1 MPTIAPSQAPPPA
14 PPTTPVL
21 AQAPSPS
28 VSLEALFA
36 RLGDLSQ
43 QMVALR
49 AQRDV
54 LGRQLRNMPAS
65 GLRVDFEAQNNQLKS
80 QLTQVEMQY
89 EATRAQIGSRLSVAP
104 SMVTATGISVPPPYI
119 PRRGPDPDMI
129 VGMTFA
135 LAICIG
141 LPLAIAYA
149 RRIWKGTAKS
159 APTKPDESTSRLERL
174 EHAVDAIAIEI
185 ERVAEGQRFVTKVLA
200 QRPVASASAPPRVVP
215 AELPDASL
223 SEAKPFLALGAGP
236 MEPIRVAERQTVK
249 QSITPH

>member
-1 MPTIAPSQAPPPA
+1 MPTPA
-14 PPTTPVL
+14 PQATPVL
-21 AQAPSPS
+21 PVPPQLSSPTIP
-28 VSLEALFA
+28 LDALFT
-36 RLGDLSQ
+36 RVGELSQ

-54 LGRQLRNMPAS
+54 VVRRLRNTPPSPVRAE
-65 GLRVDFEAQNNQLKS
+65 LEAQNVQLTG

-89 EATRAQIGSRLSVAP
+89 EATRAQIASRLGVAP
-104 SMVTATGISVPPPYI
+104 GMVTTTGVSLPPTYI

-129 VGMTFA
+129 VGMSFA
-135 LAICIG
+135 LAMCIG

-149 RRIWKGTAKS
+149 RRIWKGTLKAAPAK
-159 APTKPDESTSRLERL
+159 TEESNSRLERL

-200 QRPVASASAPPRVVP
+200 ERPAAPPVMPQRAP
-215 AELPDASL
+215 SAEAHDAAL
-223 SEAKPFLALGAGP
+223 GEAKPFLALGAGP
-236 MEPIRVAERQTVK
+236 MEPIRVAERQAVK

>member
-1 MPTIAPSQAPPPA
+1 MPIALQQPPTPLAPPQLA
-14 PPTTPVL
+14 SPT
-21 AQAPSPS
+21 A
-28 VSLEALFA
+28 SLEELFA
-36 RLGDLSQ
+36 RLGGLSQ

-65 GLRVDFEAQNNQLKS
+65 GLRVDLEAQNTQLKS

-104 SMVTATGISVPPPYI
+104 GMVTATGINVPPSYI

-135 LAICIG
+135 LSICIG

-149 RRIWKGTAKS
+149 RRIWKGTSKS
-159 APTKPDESTSRLERL
+159 TPAKPDESTSRLERL

-200 QRPVASASAPPRVVP
+200 DRPVISAPAQPRVVP
-215 AELPDASL
+215 SELPDAAL
-223 SEAKPFLALGAGP
+223 GEAKPFLALGAGP
-236 MEPIRVAERQTVK
+236 MEPIRVAERQAVK